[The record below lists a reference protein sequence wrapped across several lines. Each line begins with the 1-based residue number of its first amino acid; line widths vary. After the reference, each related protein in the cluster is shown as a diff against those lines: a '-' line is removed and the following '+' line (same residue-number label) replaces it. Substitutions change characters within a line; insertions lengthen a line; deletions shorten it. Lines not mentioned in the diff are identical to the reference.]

1 MFARLFRT
9 RPSWRAISHST
20 HRCYTAPAFISTSDV
35 VSLCSRKPAE
45 RDLIFVDVRSPDS
58 FAQGSITGAVNMH
71 DIFTYLLPTS
81 SSADMAAMRAHF
93 GDLLRAADIRCS
105 PSEHVIVYEDG
116 LTKLYGSSCRGY
128 MVLKQMGH
136 PTVSVLE
143 GGYNAFLEL
152 SEADRAIVAT
162 QRTTVGDVSEVSE
175 GETVGDWMCGH
186 ERVLEVVR
194 GERKAHLLD
203 VRDEEE
209 WVGLSSSPYGKDFT
223 PRKGRIPGAKWMEWY
238 RLMSDDGT
246 ILPQKEVEALMTGMG
261 IAKDDEVIIYCFK
274 GARASNTLMVL
285 QESGYHRVSNYFASW
300 NEWSRN
306 MDLPIDD
313 TVLQNQN

>member
-1 MFARLFRT
+1 MTQTTCRF
-9 RPSWRAISHST
+9 
-20 HRCYTAPAFISTSDV
+20 YTAPAFINITDV
-35 VSLCSRKPAE
+35 VSLCSNNPEKKE
-45 RDLIFVDVRSPDS
+45 LIFVDVRSPDS
-58 FAQGSITGAVNMH
+58 FAQGSIAGAVNMH

-81 SSADMAAMRAHF
+81 SASDMSAMHAHF
-93 GDLLRAADIRCS
+93 GDLLKRADIRCA

-136 PTVSVLE
+136 PYVSVLE
-143 GGYNAFLEL
+143 GGYNAFMEL
-152 SEADRAIVAT
+152 NPADRTLVAA
-162 QRTTVGDVSEVSE
+162 QRQQKDQPAD
-175 GETVGDWMCGH
+175 GESPKGTDWMVGH

-194 GERKAHLLD
+194 GKRKAHLLD

-238 RLMSDDGT
+238 RLMDETGKV
-246 ILPQKEVEALMTGMG
+246 LPKEQVEALMTAQG
-261 IAKDDEVIIYCFK
+261 IMKDDEVIVYCFK

-285 QESGYHRVSNYFASW
+285 KESGYDKVTNYFASW

-306 MDLPIDD
+306 MDLPVDD
-313 TVLQNQN
+313 SVLETN